1 MITPI
6 LPYTIKGA
14 LWYQGESN
22 VSRASQHLTL
32 FPALIKS
39 WRAKWNQGDFPF
51 LFVQLPN
58 FNEPQKEPSDG
69 GWARFRETQ
78 MAALSTPN
86 TGMAVTI
93 DIGEWNDIHP
103 VNKKDVGYRLALA
116 AQTVAYH
123 EKGIV
128 YSGPMYESMQVKG
141 NKIILSF
148 KNAGGGLIAK
158 GDKTLHYFSIAGE
171 DKKFIWA
178 KAEIKKDKV
187 VVWSDG
193 IAKPIA
199 VRYAWADDPEGAN
212 LCNKEGLPASPFRT
226 DRD

>member
-1 MITPI
+1 
-6 LPYTIKGA
+6 
-14 LWYQGESN
+14 
-22 VSRASQHLTL
+22 
-32 FPALIKS
+32 
-39 WRAKWNQGDFPF
+39 
-51 LFVQLPN
+51 
-58 FNEPQKEPSDG
+58 
-69 GWARFRETQ
+69 
-78 MAALSTPN
+78 
-86 TGMAVTI
+86 
-93 DIGEWNDIHP
+93 
-103 VNKKDVGYRLALA
+103 
-116 AQTVAYH
+116 
-123 EKGIV
+123 
-128 YSGPMYESMQVKG
+128 MYESMQVKG